1 MLAVLGDLV
10 RNLVIVIFLNALL
23 EMLLP
28 QGEFRRYIRLVTGLI
43 VILMIVSTI
52 AVLLGKLPRLEPVF
66 ADRPAAVDGGAME
79 DQFEKIG
86 ATHRRQVLQ
95 QCRDALEESLREEI
109 AAAGEWELVEAVIIL
124 DEDED
129 STTFGTPQQIDLLV
143 KASAANTG
151 RVDPVSI
158 DPVKVKKPGSGEDA
172 GPAARLPELEQAL
185 AGLLELSP
193 ARVTVSV
200 GE

>member
-129 STTFGTPQQIDLLV
+129 STTFCTPQQNDLLV
-143 KASAANTG
+143 KASASNTG
-151 RVDPVSI
+151 WVDRSQSI
-158 DPVKVKKPGSGEDA
+158 GQGGETGQREDA
-172 GPAARLPELEQAL
+172 GPAARLPGEQAL
-185 AGLLELSP
+185 AGLLSFP
-193 ARVTVSV
+193 RP
-200 GE
+200 G